1 MNNICNE
8 KDKSTMDHVITTHLE
23 WPECRY
29 YGRLHVL
36 VGPCDQQ
43 VAEGGGH
50 QYGVHQSV
58 GSL

>member
-1 MNNICNE
+1 
-8 KDKSTMDHVITTHLE
+8 MDHVITTHLE